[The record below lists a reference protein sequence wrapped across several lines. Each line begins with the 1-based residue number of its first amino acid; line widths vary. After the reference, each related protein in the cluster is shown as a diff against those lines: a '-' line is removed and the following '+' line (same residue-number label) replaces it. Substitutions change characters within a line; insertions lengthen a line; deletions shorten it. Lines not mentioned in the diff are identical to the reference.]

1 MKLRTHLSDSTGK
14 VIPASGWTTKSLS
27 DDLNHD
33 AMAAHAL
40 MQAIEELK
48 DISEVIDADGTPM
61 PVREGLPW
69 LKWRADELMR
79 DWTTKQDEVK

>member
-40 MQAIEELK
+40 MQAMEEKAAEYSLSALALMIGPIK
-48 DISEVIDADGTPM
+48 
-61 PVREGLPW
+61 
-69 LKWRADELMR
+69 KRADELMR
-79 DWTTKQDEVK
+79 EWTNQSEV